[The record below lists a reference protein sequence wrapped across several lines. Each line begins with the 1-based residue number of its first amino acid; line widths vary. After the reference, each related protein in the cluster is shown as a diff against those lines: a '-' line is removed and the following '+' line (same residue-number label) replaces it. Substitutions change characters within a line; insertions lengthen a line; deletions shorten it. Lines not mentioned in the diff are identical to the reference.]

1 MLNEEIY
8 NTDDK
13 RIIFILSY
21 MTKGTAKAW
30 KEAYFQDIITRK
42 YVTFGSYN
50 NFIEKVQKAFAAADV
65 EGDARATLRQ
75 L

>member
-1 MLNEEIY
+1 MTLNEEIY
-8 NTDDK
+8 NIDDK

-30 KEAYFQDIITRK
+30 KEAYVQDIVAEK
-42 YVTFGSYN
+42 YVTFGSYST
-50 NFIEKVQKAFAAADV
+50 FLDKAFAAADI
-65 EGDARATLRQ
+65 EGDSQATLRQ